1 MRAGLFSGAWNKW
14 GPQLRQRRALAVAG
28 LLLVISIAVATLSSR
43 PQVAPAA
50 AAEPMVVNVIE
61 APAATA
67 LQLSGSYL
75 GRVEPAQE
83 SELGFEVSGKVSAVL
98 VRDGQ
103 TFRKGQVLA
112 RLDTELLRSRRAELA
127 AILARSEAEERL
139 AQSALKRLTDVAQAN
154 PSAASEIELDNAR
167 FGFQSREASTRAAAA
182 QVAHVDAQIGKSL
195 LRAPFDGV
203 VLQRRVDEGEV
214 VAPSS
219 PALVV
224 ASTAFPR
231 LRVGIPS
238 SIASSLAEATS
249 VNVRIGD
256 RDYSAVFERLVPARS
271 KSTQTLDALFRLPV
285 PIGPIASGDPAHVLL
300 ERSSKERGYWVPV
313 TALTEAEG
321 GLWSLFVAVEQGDE
335 TRLVRKNV
343 ELLHQQSDR
352 AFVRGT
358 LAAGDRIVVDGT
370 HRLVPGMAV
379 TTRVAAKGRAK

>member
-1 MRAGLFSGAWNKW
+1 MRAALFSGAWNTW
-14 GPQLRQRRALAVAG
+14 GPRLRQRRSLVVAG
-28 LLLVISIAVATLSSR
+28 LLTASGIAVAAFSSGT
-43 PQVAPAA
+43 QTAPASA
-50 AAEPMVVNVIE
+50 ADPMVVNIIE
-61 APAATA
+61 APAATS

-83 SELGFEVSGKVSAVL
+83 SELSFEIPGKISAVL

-103 TFRKGQVLA
+103 AVRRGQVLA

-127 AILARSEAEERL
+127 ALLSRSEAEERL

-167 FGFQSREASTRAAAA
+167 FGFQSREASTKAAAA
-182 QVAHVDAQIGKSL
+182 QLAHVDVQIGKSL

-203 VLQRRVDEGEV
+203 VLLRRIDEGEV

-256 RDYSAVFERLVPARS
+256 RDYAAVFERLVPARS
-271 KSTQTLDALFRLPV
+271 KATQTLDALFRLPV
-285 PIGPIASGDPAHVLL
+285 PIGTIVAGDPAHVFL
-300 ERSSKERGYWVPV
+300 ERRSREEGYWVPV
-313 TALTEAEG
+313 AALTEAEG
-321 GLWSLFVAVEQGDE
+321 GLWSLYVAVDQGE
-335 TRLVRKNV
+335 GARLVRKNV
-343 ELLHQQSDR
+343 ELLHQESNR

-358 LAAGDRIVVDGT
+358 LAAGDRIVIDGT

-379 TTRVAAKGRAK
+379 APRLATKARAK